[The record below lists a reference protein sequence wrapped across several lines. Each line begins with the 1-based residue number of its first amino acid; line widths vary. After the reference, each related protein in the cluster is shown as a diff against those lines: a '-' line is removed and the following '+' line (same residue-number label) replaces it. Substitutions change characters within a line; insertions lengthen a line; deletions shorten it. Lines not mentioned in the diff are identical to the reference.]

1 MHVTSAK
8 QKHID
13 CFFVKLSI
21 SAKQKEMKRVTI
33 GEFEE
38 LCLLIVGVL
47 HEDAYGVSVQDEIT
61 SRTGRNVTISSIH
74 STLVRLEKKG
84 LLKSTMGGTN
94 EIRGGRAKR
103 IFEMTSTGKQ
113 VVNESRELRNQLW
126 TDIPKLV
133 WEK

>member
-1 MHVTSAK
+1 
-8 QKHID
+8 
-13 CFFVKLSI
+13 
-21 SAKQKEMKRVTI
+21 MKRITI

-47 HEDAYGVSVQDEIT
+47 NEDAYGVSVQDEVKN
-61 SRTGRNVTISSIH
+61 RTGRNVTISSIH

-84 LLKSTMGGTN
+84 LLKSYMSGAN

-113 VVNESRELRNQLW
+113 VITEARELRNQLW

>member
-1 MHVTSAK
+1 
-8 QKHID
+8 
-13 CFFVKLSI
+13 
-21 SAKQKEMKRVTI
+21 MKRVTI

-47 HEDAYGVSVQDEIT
+47 NEEAYGVSVQDEIKR
-61 SRTGRNVTISSIH
+61 RTGRNVTISSIH

-84 LLKSTMGGTN
+84 LLKSYRGGAN
-94 EIRGGRAKR
+94 DIRGGRTKR
-103 IFEMTSTGKQ
+103 IFEMTSEGKQ
-113 VVNESRELRNQLW
+113 VVNDARELRNQLW

>member
-1 MHVTSAK
+1 
-8 QKHID
+8 
-13 CFFVKLSI
+13 
-21 SAKQKEMKRVTI
+21 MKRVTI

-38 LCLLIVGVL
+38 LCLLMVGVL
-47 HEDAYGVSVQDEIT
+47 HEDAYGVSVQDEIKN
-61 SRTGRNVTISSIH
+61 RTGRNVTISSVH

-84 LLKSTMGGTN
+84 FLKSYMGGGN

-103 IFEMTSTGKQ
+103 IFEMTASGKQ
-113 VVNESRELRNQLW
+113 TIHEARELRNQLW

>member
-1 MHVTSAK
+1 
-8 QKHID
+8 
-13 CFFVKLSI
+13 
-21 SAKQKEMKRVTI
+21 MKRVTI

-47 HEDAYGVSVQDEIT
+47 HEDAYGVSVQDEVK

-84 LLKSTMGGTN
+84 FLKSYMGGAN
-94 EIRGGRAKR
+94 EIRGGRTKR
-103 IFEMTSTGKQ
+103 IFEMTSAGKQ
-113 VVNESRELRNQLW
+113 VVKEARELRNQLW
-126 TDIPKLV
+126 TDIPNLV

>member
-1 MHVTSAK
+1 
-8 QKHID
+8 
-13 CFFVKLSI
+13 
-21 SAKQKEMKRVTI
+21 MKRVTI

-47 HEDAYGVSVQDEIT
+47 NEQAYGVSVQDEIK

-84 LLKSTMGGTN
+84 LLKSYMGEAN

-103 IFEMTSTGKQ
+103 IFEMTASGKQ
-113 VVNESRELRNQLW
+113 VIKEARELRNQLW
-126 TDIPKLV
+126 TDIPNLV

>member
-1 MHVTSAK
+1 
-8 QKHID
+8 
-13 CFFVKLSI
+13 
-21 SAKQKEMKRVTI
+21 MKRVTI

-38 LCLLIVGVL
+38 LCLLMVGVL
-47 HEDAYGVSVQDEIT
+47 HEDAYGVSVKDEIVK
-61 SRTGRNVTISSIH
+61 RTGRNVTISSIH

-84 LLKSTMGGTN
+84 LLKSYMGGAN

-103 IFEMTSTGKQ
+103 IFEMTSAGKQ
-113 VVNESRELRNQLW
+113 MVTEARELRNQLW

>member
-1 MHVTSAK
+1 
-8 QKHID
+8 
-13 CFFVKLSI
+13 
-21 SAKQKEMKRVTI
+21 MKRVTI

-47 HEDAYGVSVQDEIT
+47 NEDAYGVSVQDEIKK
-61 SRTGRNVTISSIH
+61 RTGRNVTISSIH

-84 LLKSTMGGTN
+84 LLKSYMGGAN
-94 EIRGGRAKR
+94 EIRGGRTKR
-103 IFEMTSTGKQ
+103 IFEMTPDGKQ
-113 VVNESRELRNQLW
+113 VVRDARELRNQLW

>member
-1 MHVTSAK
+1 
-8 QKHID
+8 
-13 CFFVKLSI
+13 
-21 SAKQKEMKRVTI
+21 MKRVTI

-38 LCLLIVGVL
+38 LCLLMVGVL
-47 HEDAYGVSVQDEIT
+47 YEDAYGVSVKDEIK
-61 SRTGRNVTISSIH
+61 SRTGRDVTISSIH

-84 LLKSTMGGTN
+84 LLKSYMGGAN

-103 IFEMTSTGKQ
+103 IFEMTATGKQ
-113 VVNESRELRNQLW
+113 AINEARDLRNQLY